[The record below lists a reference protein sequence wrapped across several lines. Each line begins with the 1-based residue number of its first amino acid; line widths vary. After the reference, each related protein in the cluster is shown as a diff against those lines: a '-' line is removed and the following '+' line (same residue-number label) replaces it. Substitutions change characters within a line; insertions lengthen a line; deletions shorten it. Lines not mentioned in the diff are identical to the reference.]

1 MPNEVVERWHHYGVE
16 VSDRQENA
24 QGCDAN
30 VQMLLG
36 ADCVNQF
43 LRHKIER
50 NGQVAWFSEF
60 GWVLSGPQV
69 TSQQPTESQG
79 VTIQVSNIQT
89 DIQVL
94 WELDQPP
101 TTTTTLPSFPLQKIN
116 DSYEVGLLWKTG
128 ETGGQ

>member
-69 TSQQPTESQG
+69 TSRQNPK
-79 VTIQVSNIQT
+79 V
-89 DIQVL
+89 
-94 WELDQPP
+94 
-101 TTTTTLPSFPLQKIN
+101 
-116 DSYEVGLLWKTG
+116 
-128 ETGGQ
+128 